1 MLIVFLFLFPLF
13 FLLSG
18 SVFNSSELVYIPNGN
33 IFLTPIP
40 IACIFSI
47 LGIIYLSKAGKK
59 FILMGVFYFFF
70 ILMLL
75 SLVITNAE
83 NDSLKIN
90 KFILLIQYAYPF
102 FGLIFGFLYIRPSQ
116 ICFGFETLCLIIIT
130 FIIPLQIF
138 SSLLQ
143 GFNFLSPNI
152 FLFSMYQHLDQI
164 PLIFISMYFIAL
176 ATLHKIKILKSV
188 ILIFAP
194 IIGAYIAFSF
204 TYFSFLL
211 SFYLSVLSIVIFYKN
226 NIFKYLL
233 TCLALILFS
242 FLISFSFIYKEA
254 KPISAPIEIAKQDEQ
269 KDKINNEIFNN
280 FLIVD
285 NITFEKELNA
295 IYYQWEKHLSGVF
308 ENPRSFLFGHSA
320 RLDRNK
326 HPSAYNYYIDLIF
339 NFGLISFL
347 PILYLICF
355 TLFTI
360 ISFKKNNKITP
371 NLAFLIGTL
380 FFYIFFLCLFQVSFR
395 QPYTGM
401 VIFFLWGVVLSDL
414 SKIKVEAINKK
425 LHD

>member
-1 MLIVFLFLFPLF
+1 
-13 FLLSG
+13 
-18 SVFNSSELVYIPNGN
+18 
-33 IFLTPIP
+33 
-40 IACIFSI
+40 
-47 LGIIYLSKAGKK
+47 
-59 FILMGVFYFFF
+59 
-70 ILMLL
+70 
-75 SLVITNAE
+75 
-83 NDSLKIN
+83 
-90 KFILLIQYAYPF
+90 
-102 FGLIFGFLYIRPSQ
+102 
-116 ICFGFETLCLIIIT
+116 TLCLIIIT

-204 TYFSFLL
+204 TYYSFLL
-211 SFYLSVLSIVIFYKN
+211 SLYLSVLSIVIFYKN

-320 RLDRNK
+320 RL
-326 HPSAYNYYIDLIF
+326 
-339 NFGLISFL
+339 
-347 PILYLICF
+347 
-355 TLFTI
+355 
-360 ISFKKNNKITP
+360 
-371 NLAFLIGTL
+371 
-380 FFYIFFLCLFQVSFR
+380 
-395 QPYTGM
+395 
-401 VIFFLWGVVLSDL
+401 
-414 SKIKVEAINKK
+414 
-425 LHD
+425 